1 MSIKITIDTLRNS
14 EITINN
20 IYQLD
25 AAVELAIN
33 AGCDEIIVNEPS
45 QAVLDQ
51 VNRLR
56 PNYSLS
62 FKVY

>member
-1 MSIKITIDTLRNS
+1 MAIKITFDTLRNA
-14 EITINN
+14 ELTITT

-33 AGCDEIIVNEPS
+33 AGCDEITVNEPS

-56 PNYSLS
+56 PNYKVS